1 MPAALGRGGSSVR
14 GTIMGHAAIRKFED
28 RRDFNRNLAYQ
39 IGDRNPR
46 AAAAHERRANRYA
59 AAVDRL
65 KARINRGA

>member
-1 MPAALGRGGSSVR
+1 
-14 GTIMGHAAIRKFED
+14 MGHAAIRKFED